1 MRGTARQRWTIAIAM
16 GLLGYIVWG
25 IGFYTLPVFY
35 VPLTA
40 GFGWSRT
47 EVTFAGALA
56 SFLYSLSGP
65 GVGALVDS
73 FGVRKVV
80 LFGVVLFGASLAFFA
95 IGVSTLASFFLFAC
109 ASGIACMCVSLL
121 PAQILI
127 SHWFSRNRG
136 GVMGLV
142 LALMAL
148 GGVVNA
154 ALAGNLIARV
164 GWRQTALIFDV
175 MVWLF
180 ALPIGLFGIRD
191 RPRKTA
197 TAPAPETLPAQV
209 STLTGLGLA
218 GVGRS
223 PYFYLLCA
231 SVFLNRAV
239 GNALLQNL
247 VLYMND
253 LGHGLQFGAYVMS
266 GLATANLVS
275 RLIVGAISDRI
286 SWRFGMAVSY
296 GCVAL
301 SVLLFLL
308 FSGKPAMFTTGL
320 LLGFGYGGG
329 ILMMPIMTA
338 AIFGTRALG
347 KVLGI
352 VLLASGVGS
361 MFGTFLVGKLYD
373 ASKSYQTA
381 FSMLLVFAIAS
392 LVVMWPVPST
402 AMDSRPDTVLWPRK
416 FFKFVW
422 ERKE

>member
-1 MRGTARQRWTIAIAM
+1 M

-40 GFGWSRT
+40 GFRWSRT

-197 TAPAPETLPAQV
+197 TAPAPATLPAQV

-253 LGHGLQFGAYVMS
+253 
-266 GLATANLVS
+266 
-275 RLIVGAISDRI
+275 LIVGAISDRI

>member
-1 MRGTARQRWTIAIAM
+1 MRGTARQRWTVAVAM

-40 GFGWSRT
+40 EFGWSRT

-65 GVGALVDS
+65 GVGALADS

-80 LFGVVLFGASLAFFA
+80 LFGVVLFGASFAFFA
-95 IGVSTLASFFLFAC
+95 IGVSTLTGFLLFAC

-121 PAQILI
+121 PSQILV
-127 SHWFSRNRG
+127 SHWFTRNRA
-136 GVMGLV
+136 GVMGLL

-164 GWRQTALIFDV
+164 GWHRTAIIFDL
-175 MVWLF
+175 MVWAF
-180 ALPIGLFGIRD
+180 ALPVGLFFIKDG
-191 RPRKTA
+191 PRETA
-197 TAPAPETLPAQV
+197 TAPAQETQQV
-209 STLTGLGLA
+209 STLTGLGLI
-218 GVGRS
+218 GVLRS
-223 PYFYLLCA
+223 PYFYLVCA
-231 SVFLNRAV
+231 SIFLNRAV

-275 RLIVGAISDRI
+275 RLIIGALSDRI
-286 SWRFGMAVSY
+286 SWRFGVMLSY
-296 GCVAL
+296 GCIAL
-301 SVLLFLL
+301 SVPVFQL
-308 FSGKPAMFTTGL
+308 FSGKPLMFMAGL
-320 LLGFGYGGG
+320 LLGFGYGGS
-329 ILMMPIMTA
+329 ILMMPIMTGV
-338 AIFGTRALG
+338 IFGTRALG
-347 KVLGI
+347 KILGI
-352 VLLASGVGS
+352 VLLASGIGS

-381 FSMLLVFAIAS
+381 FSMLLVFAVAS
-392 LVVMWPVPST
+392 IVVIWPVRSPAT
-402 AMDSRPDTVLWPRK
+402 DSPPGGILPPRK
-416 FFKFVW
+416 FYKFVW